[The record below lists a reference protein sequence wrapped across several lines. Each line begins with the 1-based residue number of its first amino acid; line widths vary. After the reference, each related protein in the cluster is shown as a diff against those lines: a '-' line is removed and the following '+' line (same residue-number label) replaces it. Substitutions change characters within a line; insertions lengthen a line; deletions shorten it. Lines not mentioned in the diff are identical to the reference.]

1 MAGPDEM
8 RTFCAVAES
17 GNFSAAARRLQL
29 TRSAVSKS
37 IRKLED
43 ELQARLFHRTTR
55 RISLTEAGEVYFQH
69 ARLALQAVDAA
80 ADAVASLTREPQGR
94 IRATAPM
101 SFGLTRL
108 ADIIGEFLQAYP
120 QLSIELCL
128 DDGRIDLIGGG
139 FDMAVR
145 IGDLPDSGMVARR
158 IGQMPAVL
166 VASPA
171 YVDSHGQPEI
181 PEDLS
186 DHDCL
191 LYAFR
196 RSGHEWQFTRDGR
209 TQSMRVSGRYEVNS
223 SIALRKAVLAGN
235 GISRIPEYLV
245 ADDIQTGRLVQL
257 LPRYRMDTSPVQ
269 AVFPE
274 PGLIPRK
281 TRLLADFLEAALA
294 GGA

>member
-1 MAGPDEM
+1 MAAADEM

-17 GNFSAAARRLQL
+17 GSFSSAARRLHL

-43 ELQARLFHRTTR
+43 ELQARLFHRSTR

-108 ADIIGEFLQAYP
+108 ADIIGDFLQAYP
-120 QLSIELCL
+120 QLSVELCL
-128 DDGRIDLIGGG
+128 DDGLIDLIGGG

-145 IGDLPDSGMVARR
+145 IGKLPDSGMVARR
-158 IGQMPAVL
+158 IGEMPAVL
-166 VASPA
+166 VAARA
-171 YVDSHGQPEI
+171 YIESRGRPHT
-181 PEDLS
+181 PEDLI

-196 RSGHEWQFTRDGR
+196 LGSHEWQFTRDGQ
-209 TQSMRVSGRYEVNS
+209 TQSVRVNGRYEVNS

-245 ADDIQTGRLVQL
+245 AEDIQAGRLVQL
-257 LPRYRMDTSPVQ
+257 LPEYRMDNSPIQ

-281 TRLLADFLEAALA
+281 TRLFADFLEAALTRDP
-294 GGA
+294 

>member
-17 GNFSAAARRLQL
+17 GSFSAAARRLQV

-37 IRKLED
+37 IQKLED
-43 ELQARLFHRTTR
+43 TLQARLFHRTTR
-55 RISLTEAGEVYFQH
+55 RISLTEAGEVYLQH
-69 ARLALQAVDAA
+69 ARLALHAVDAA

-108 ADIIGEFLQAYP
+108 SDIIGDFLQQYP
-120 QLSIELCL
+120 GLSIELCL
-128 DDGRIDLIGGG
+128 DDGLIDLVGGG
-139 FDMAVR
+139 FDIAVR
-145 IGDLPDSGMVARR
+145 IGNLPDSGMVARR
-158 IGQMPAVL
+158 IGEMPAVL
-166 VASPA
+166 VASPD
-171 YVDSHGQPEI
+171 YVAERGRPATPDELPA
-181 PEDLS
+181 
-186 DHDCL
+186 HDCL

-196 RSGHEWQFTRDGR
+196 PGSHEWQFTRDGR
-209 TQSMRVSGRYEVNS
+209 AQSVRVSARYEVNS

-245 ADDIQTGRLVQL
+245 ADDIETGRLVQL
-257 LPRYRMDTSPVQ
+257 LSDYRMDNAPIQ

-274 PGLIPRK
+274 RGLIPRK
-281 TRLLADFLEAALA
+281 TRLFADFLEAALA
-294 GGA
+294 DGR

>member
-1 MAGPDEM
+1 MARPDEM

-108 ADIIGEFLQAYP
+108 ADIVGDFLQRYP
-120 QLSIELCL
+120 GLSVEMCL
-128 DDGRIDLIGGG
+128 DDGMIDLIGGG
-139 FDMAVR
+139 FDIAVR
-145 IGDLPDSGMVARR
+145 IGRLPDSGMVARR
-158 IGQMPAVL
+158 IGEMPAVL

-171 YVDSHGQPEI
+171 YVDKRGRPET
-181 PEDLS
+181 PEELS
-186 DHDCL
+186 GHDCL

-196 RSGHEWQFTRDGR
+196 LGSHEWEFTRDGH
-209 TQSMRVSGRYEVNS
+209 TQSVRVSGRYEVNS

-235 GISRIPEYLV
+235 GVSRIPEYLV
-245 ADDIQTGRLVQL
+245 ADDIESGRLVQL
-257 LPRYRMDTSPVQ
+257 LPEYRMDNAPIQ

-281 TRLLADFLEAALA
+281 TRLFADFLETALA
-294 GGA
+294 EAA